1 MTFEWKIIF
10 IWEEILVWKNQLPK
24 ISFVVEEESDKEYKN
39 TVLVDLLWERT
50 EMIKQYKVGDHV
62 KVFLNFRV
70 TEFNEKRYNN
80 IGAWKIEG
88 GVGAGASDE
97 WDQLPF

>member
-1 MTFEWKIIF
+1 MTFEWKITF
-10 IWEEILVWKNQLPK
+10 ISEETLVWQKQLPK

-50 EMIKQYKVGDHV
+50 EMIKQYKEGDHV
-62 KVFLNFRV
+62 KVYLSFRV
-70 TEFNEKRYNN
+70 SEFNEKRYNN
-80 IGAWKIEG
+80 IWAWKIEG
-88 GVGAGASDE
+88 NAWTPSSE

>member
-10 IWEEILVWKNQLPK
+10 ISEETLVWKNQLPK
-24 ISFVVEEESDKEYKN
+24 ISFVVEEESEKEYKN

-50 EMIKQYKVGDHV
+50 EMIKQYNVWDHV
-62 KVFLNFRV
+62 KVFLSFRV
-70 TEFNEKRYNN
+70 SEFNEKRYNN
-80 IGAWKIEG
+80 IWAWKIEG
-88 GVGAGASDE
+88 EASAPSE

>member
-1 MTFEWKIIF
+1 MTFEWKITF
-10 IWEEILVWKNQLPK
+10 ISEETLVWQKQLPK

-50 EMIKQYKVGDHV
+50 EMIKQYSVGDHV
-62 KVFLNFRV
+62 KVYLNFRV
-70 TEFNEKRYNN
+70 SEFNDKRYNN
-80 IGAWKIEG
+80 IWAWKIEG
-88 GVGAGASDE
+88 GAWASSE